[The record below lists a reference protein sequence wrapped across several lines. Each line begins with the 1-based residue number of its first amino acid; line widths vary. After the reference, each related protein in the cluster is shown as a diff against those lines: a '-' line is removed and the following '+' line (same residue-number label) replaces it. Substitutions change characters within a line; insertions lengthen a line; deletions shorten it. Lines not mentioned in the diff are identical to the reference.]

1 MRAGLPPKGRFF
13 IQSKSSQESVL
24 MVDLSHPA
32 FRAHL
37 GGKLQ
42 VTGRVGIE
50 TREDLARV
58 YTPGFARVA
67 AAIHRD
73 PELVRRYTIRQNTVA
88 IVTDGTAVS
97 GIGDVGP
104 YAALP
109 VMEGKS
115 LVFRRFAGINA
126 VPICIGTRDSGEIV
140 DTVARIAPAFGAVML
155 EDISAPRCF
164 EIEARL
170 EATLDIP
177 VLHDDQH
184 ATAISAGAALVNA
197 LERVGKRI
205 DEIKVVMVGA
215 GAAGTGCAKLFR
227 RLGVARLI
235 ACDRAGAIHRGRA
248 DLNAAKAWFA
258 EHTNDACE
266 TGTLRD
272 LLAGAD
278 VFLGVSAPGVVTAAD
293 IGSMARDPIVFAL
306 ANPEPEILPKALR
319 ATSAI
324 VATGRSDLPNQI
336 DGGLAYPGLFRGVL
350 DSHARAFTDA
360 MKLAAVRA
368 LAGLVDEARLDAGCI
383 VPDIFD
389 ERVMPAVAAAVA
401 GAA

>member
-1 MRAGLPPKGRFF
+1 M
-13 IQSKSSQESVL
+13 L

-32 FRAHL
+32 FQAHL

-42 VTGRVGIE
+42 MTGRVNIE

-73 PELVRRYTIRQNTVA
+73 PELIRRYTIRQNTVA

-126 VPICIGTRDSGEIV
+126 VPICVDTRDSGEIV

-155 EDISAPRCF
+155 EDIAAPRCF

-170 EATLDIP
+170 ESVLGIP

-184 ATAISAGAALVNA
+184 ATAISASAALLNA
-197 LERVGKRI
+197 LKRIGKRI
-205 DEIKVVMVGA
+205 GEIKVVMVGA
-215 GAAGTGCAKLFR
+215 GAAGTGCAKMFMQ
-227 RLGVARLI
+227 LGVTRLI
-235 ACDRAGAIHRGRA
+235 ACDRIGAIHRDRA
-248 DLNAAKAWFA
+248 DLNPSKAWFA
-258 EHTNDACE
+258 EHTNGACE

-278 VFLGVSAPGVVTAAD
+278 VFLGVSGPGVVTADD
-293 IGSMARDPIVFAL
+293 IGSMAREPIVFAL
-306 ANPEPEILPKALR
+306 ANPEPEILPSDLR
-319 ATSAI
+319 GTRAI

-350 DSHARAFTDA
+350 DSHAPAFTDA
-360 MKLAAVRA
+360 MKLAAVHA
-368 LAGLVDEARLDAGCI
+368 IAGLVDADQLDAGRI
-383 VPDIFD
+383 IPDIFD

-401 GAA
+401 QAA

>member
-1 MRAGLPPKGRFF
+1 
-13 IQSKSSQESVL
+13 

-227 RLGVARLI
+227 QLGVARLI

-360 MKLAAVRA
+360 MKLAAVHA
-368 LAGLVDEARLDAGCI
+368 LAGLV
-383 VPDIFD
+383 
-389 ERVMPAVAAAVA
+389 
-401 GAA
+401 

>member
-1 MRAGLPPKGRFF
+1 
-13 IQSKSSQESVL
+13 

-42 VTGRVGIE
+42 VTGRAGIE

-227 RLGVARLI
+227 QLGVARLI

-350 DSHARAFTDA
+350 DNHARAFTDA

-368 LAGLVDEARLDAGCI
+368 LAGLVDEARLDAGSI